1 MAEKISLKKCKDIL
15 NKKGDKYSDEEII
28 AIRDYLYDMAQ
39 IDYEIFIYNQNKEGL
54 RKIEDE
60 KIKVL
65 NENIIEEDE
74 THKNAA

>member
-1 MAEKISLKKCKDIL
+1 M
-15 NKKGDKYSDEEII
+15 NKKGDKYLDEDIL

-60 KIKVL
+60 KIRVL